1 MKKFRL
7 AMIIIAAA
15 FVGLAMT
22 SCEPE
27 EVDAF
32 IDGFYDGYYG
42 TYGEATPETQIEEQ
56 LLK

>member
-42 TYGEATPETQIEEQ
+42 TYGEATPETQIGEQ
-56 LLK
+56 PLK

>member
-1 MKKFRL
+1 
-7 AMIIIAAA
+7 MIIIAAA

-42 TYGEATPETQIEEQ
+42 TYGEATSETQIEEQ
-56 LLK
+56 PLK

>member
-1 MKKFRL
+1 MKKYRL
-7 AMIIIAAA
+7 LFLLAAA
-15 FVGLAMT
+15 VVVGLAMT

-42 TYGEATPETQIEEQ
+42 TYGEATPEAQIEEQ
-56 LLK
+56 PLK